1 MREIIS
7 FPPKLVYTFN
17 NVMACNTCTLW
28 ININPVTLFYL
39 FFLNVSQLNVHHNSK
54 HVLCDNEGV

>member
-1 MREIIS
+1 
-7 FPPKLVYTFN
+7 
-17 NVMACNTCTLW
+17 MACNTCTLW